1 MVTKKQIRDFSRR
14 MAEEF
19 KPERIVLF
27 GSYARGEPTPDSD
40 VDLLVV
46 MNHRGRPADQSVE
59 IRLRLR
65 PRFPLD
71 LLVRSPKTVQKRL
84 ALGDSF
90 LKEILEKGQVLYEAH
105 HP

>member
-1 MVTKKQIRDFSRR
+1 

-27 GSYARGEPTPDSD
+27 GSYARGKPTPDSD

-46 MNHRGRPADQSVE
+46 MDHRGRPADQSVE

-65 PRFPLD
+65 PPFPLD